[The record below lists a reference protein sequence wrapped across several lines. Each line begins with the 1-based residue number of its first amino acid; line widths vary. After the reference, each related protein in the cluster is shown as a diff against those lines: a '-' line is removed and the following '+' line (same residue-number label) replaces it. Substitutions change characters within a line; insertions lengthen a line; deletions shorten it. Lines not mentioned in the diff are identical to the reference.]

1 MTLSLLPAA
10 LRIAER
16 NGAKVPD
23 GLTWGLRSI
32 HPDFTSSR
40 GFRWPFPGKW
50 AVASGPFT
58 KSSDP
63 CPSLPGDGLCAGLS
77 WYGIAS
83 GGISSNVVL
92 LVGWRASAVLG
103 ESEDKIRAKRVYV
116 AEIITFAALLAER
129 SNDEDLNL
137 YGADLYG
144 ANLRG
149 ANLRGAD
156 LYGADLYGANL
167 RGANLRGADLQG
179 ANLQGAD
186 LRGANLQGANLHRA
200 NLWGANLHRADL
212 RGANLQRANLQRANL
227 QRADLQRANLQDAIG
242 YTP

>member
-1 MTLSLLPAA
+1 MTISLLPAA

-16 NGAKVPD
+16 NGAKLPD
-23 GLTWGLRSI
+23 GLTWGLRSV

-50 AVASGPFT
+50 AAASGPFT

-63 CPSLPGDGLCAGLS
+63 CPSSPGDGLCAGLS
-77 WYGIAS
+77 WDGIAS
-83 GGISSNVVL
+83 GGISANVVL
-92 LVGWRASAVLG
+92 LVGWRASSVLG

-116 AEIITFAALLAER
+116 AEIITVAALLAER
-129 SNDEDLNL
+129 SNDEALDLRGANL
-137 YGADLYG
+137 RGANLRGADLYG

-156 LYGADLYGANL
+156 LYGANLRGADLRGADLYGANL
-167 RGANLRGADLQG
+167 WGANLHR
-179 ANLQGAD
+179 ANLQ
-186 LRGANLQGANLHRA
+186 GANLQGANLHRA
-200 NLWGANLHRADL
+200 NLQGANLY
-212 RGANLQRANLQRANL
+212 GAYLHRANLQGANL
-227 QRADLQRANLQDAIG
+227 WGAIG